1 VQSLPNT
8 HVTTQKYVL
17 PPLLRLLGKAMG
29 REALT
34 ALLEQGKTLDF
45 EATAAEVLR
54 ELENE

>member
-1 VQSLPNT
+1 
-8 HVTTQKYVL
+8 
-17 PPLLRLLGKAMG
+17 MG